1 MGAFAWTTSLLN
13 KVNYFPHYFPHQM
26 AIKLTE
32 KGFLA
37 SPGQEKGVFERKK
50 G

>member
-13 KVNYFPHYFPHQM
+13 KVNYFPHQM

-37 SPGQEKGVFERKK
+37 SPGQEKGDEPLFLRDM
-50 G
+50 